1 MPSEGLDI
9 QLLYDINQITEQ
21 NSQNGSFH
29 PILLH
34 SMIEHLA
41 SDTKN
46 INESLKQITN
56 YIKNKSIKNNK
67 MNNIMDLKEIGEV
80 IQNFIASIYDSDWNS
95 LIADKDNH
103 TLRQKVVTKF
113 TPKLHEIKKE
123 STNKKPVDKLANFVR
138 ISPLILAKT
147 LKEVNKISKYFKKNS
162 QLKKVSKNKKY
173 YAQTLKSP
181 SNIKEIFKQ
190 VKLKAFRK

>member
-1 MPSEGLDI
+1 
-9 QLLYDINQITEQ
+9 
-21 NSQNGSFH
+21 
-29 PILLH
+29 
-34 SMIEHLA
+34 MIEHLA

-67 MNNIMDLKEIGEV
+67 MNDIIDLKEMIW
-80 IQNFIASIYDSDWNS
+80 NFIASIYDSDWNS

-103 TLRQKVVTKF
+103 TLRQKVVAKF

-162 QLKKVSKNKKY
+162 QLKEVSKNKKY
-173 YAQTLKSP
+173 YAQTSKSP